1 MTEKRNYIIGK
12 AEVLASHTPPPKIN
26 PKSDPIYTFQEVMGR
41 LKPQFEQT
49 VSKLNALDDSLCPKD
64 FAVATITLHPS
75 YIAKGHFPRAL
86 FKEMAV
92 RSIGSKGVE
101 VLPDRWTRTGPPVKS
116 PTTKIFVAGKR
127 DRLTAFS
134 KELEHFTEKSRGGAD
149 LFRVWNISEP
159 DNNEKVKKNPDAFE
173 GYWEVG
179 LQLMPVGNSEFIKTA
194 FVDYAHELGFET
206 KEEMAIEV
214 GNLWFMP
221 IAGADNQ
228 LVQLASFSF
237 VRVVRPLP
245 AMRSFRP
252 ITRGVPVGADI
263 NLPEVQPYASDVRV
277 AILDGGLP
285 EKHVLEPWVT
295 NYSLADTT
303 ADDHVDGPSHGL
315 GVTSAFLFGPLWP
328 GEKAS
333 RPFSYVDHHRILDS
347 NIGGEDPYELY
358 RTLSHLEDILLSRQ
372 YEFLNLSLGPALPID
387 DDEIHPWTSLIDTYL
402 ADGDTFLTIAA
413 GNNGDSKGSLGLN
426 RIQVPSDCVNALS
439 VGATDQVDTGWKR
452 APYSAVGPGRS
463 PGLVKPDLVAFGGT
477 PRQYFHVPSATDS
490 NKLVP
495 TCGTSFSAPYLLRYA
510 VGIRAILGHDISP
523 LAIKAL
529 LINAAERADHEKGDV
544 GWGKVPESI
553 NEIIESPD
561 GTARILYQGELTP
574 GKYLRVPLPIPQT
587 GINGKVKIRATC
599 CFSSPV
605 DPQDTSMY
613 TRAGVEITFRPDP
626 EKTQSFFKQKTVATE
641 AELRADAGKWES
653 VLSAELNKVGNKLL
667 RPCFE
672 IHYMA
677 REGGDQIDGSKAA
690 SIRYAFVV
698 SLESPKTP
706 NIFSGILESDARL
719 VEIQPRIPVPI
730 PITL

>member
-1 MTEKRNYIIGK
+1 MAEKRNYIIGK

-26 PKSDPIYTFQEVMGR
+26 PKSDPIYAFPEVMER
-41 LKPQFEQT
+41 LIPQFEKT
-49 VSKLNALDDSLCPKD
+49 VSRLNDLDDEVCPKD
-64 FAVATITLHPS
+64 FAVAAITLHPS
-75 YIAKGHFPRAL
+75 YIAKGHFPRTL

-101 VLPDRWTRTGPPVKS
+101 ILPDRWTRKGPPAKS

-127 DRLTAFS
+127 DRLTEFS
-134 KELEHFTEKSRGGAD
+134 QELNYFTEDSRGASD
-149 LFRVWNISEP
+149 LFRVWSVTEP
-159 DNNEKVKKNPDAFE
+159 DIADKIKHNTDAYKGF
-173 GYWEVG
+173 WEVG
-179 LQLMPVGNSEFIKTA
+179 LQLMPVGGNDFIKTS
-194 FVDYAHELGFET
+194 FINYAGELGFDV
-206 KEEMAIEV
+206 KDSMAIEV

-221 IAGADNQ
+221 IAGDEEC
-228 LVQLASFSF
+228 LPRLAKFSF
-237 VRVVRPLP
+237 LRVIRPLP

-252 ITRGVPVGADI
+252 ITRGMPVGADI
-263 NLPEVQPYASDVRV
+263 NLPDVQPYASDIRV

-285 EKHVLEPWVT
+285 ASHVLEPWVT
-295 NYSLADTT
+295 NYTHAD
-303 ADDHVDGPSHGL
+303 ASASDHPDGPSHGL

-333 RPFSYVDHHRILDS
+333 RPYSYVDHHRILDS
-347 NIGGEDPYELY
+347 NIGTEDPFELY

-387 DDEIHPWTSLIDTYL
+387 DDEIHPWTSLIDIYL

-413 GNNGDSKGSLGLN
+413 GNNGDSESSLGLN

-439 VGATDQVDTGWKR
+439 VGATDQVETGWKR
-452 APYSAVGPGRS
+452 ASYSAVGPGRS

-477 PRQYFHVPSATDS
+477 PRQYFHVPSDLDLG
-490 NKLVP
+490 KLVP
-495 TCGTSFSAPYLLRYA
+495 TCGTSFSAPFLLRYA
-510 VGIRAILGHDISP
+510 VGIRAILGHEISP

-529 LINAAERADHEKGDV
+529 LINAADRAEHGKGEV
-544 GWGKVPESI
+544 GWGKVPDSI
-553 NEIIESPD
+553 SQIIESPP
-561 GTARILYQGELTP
+561 GTARILYQGELAA
-574 GKYLRVPLPIPQT
+574 GKYLRVPLPIPES
-587 GINGKVKIRATC
+587 GIKGKVKIRATC

-626 EKTQSFFKQKTVATE
+626 EKTQSFFKQTSIATE

-653 VLSAELNKVGNKLL
+653 VLSADLNKIGDKLI

-677 REGGDQIDGSKAA
+677 REGGDQITGSKAA

-706 NIFSGILESDARL
+706 EIFSGILHSDSRL
-719 VEIQPRIPVPI
+719 VEIQPRIPVPVPVI
-730 PITL
+730 L

>member
-26 PKSDPIYTFQEVMGR
+26 PKSAPIYTFQEVMGR

-134 KELEHFTEKSRGGAD
+134 KELEHFTETSRGGAD

-221 IAGADNQ
+221 VAGSDNQ

-263 NLPEVQPYASDVRV
+263 NLPEVQPYASDVREIGR
-277 AILDGGLP
+277 A
-285 EKHVLEPWVT
+285 HV
-295 NYSLADTT
+295 
-303 ADDHVDGPSHGL
+303 
-315 GVTSAFLFGPLWP
+315 
-328 GEKAS
+328 
-333 RPFSYVDHHRILDS
+333 
-347 NIGGEDPYELY
+347 
-358 RTLSHLEDILLSRQ
+358 
-372 YEFLNLSLGPALPID
+372 
-387 DDEIHPWTSLIDTYL
+387 
-402 ADGDTFLTIAA
+402 
-413 GNNGDSKGSLGLN
+413 
-426 RIQVPSDCVNALS
+426 
-439 VGATDQVDTGWKR
+439 
-452 APYSAVGPGRS
+452 
-463 PGLVKPDLVAFGGT
+463 
-477 PRQYFHVPSATDS
+477 
-490 NKLVP
+490 
-495 TCGTSFSAPYLLRYA
+495 
-510 VGIRAILGHDISP
+510 
-523 LAIKAL
+523 
-529 LINAAERADHEKGDV
+529 
-544 GWGKVPESI
+544 
-553 NEIIESPD
+553 
-561 GTARILYQGELTP
+561 
-574 GKYLRVPLPIPQT
+574 
-587 GINGKVKIRATC
+587 
-599 CFSSPV
+599 
-605 DPQDTSMY
+605 
-613 TRAGVEITFRPDP
+613 
-626 EKTQSFFKQKTVATE
+626 
-641 AELRADAGKWES
+641 
-653 VLSAELNKVGNKLL
+653 
-667 RPCFE
+667 
-672 IHYMA
+672 
-677 REGGDQIDGSKAA
+677 
-690 SIRYAFVV
+690 
-698 SLESPKTP
+698 
-706 NIFSGILESDARL
+706 
-719 VEIQPRIPVPI
+719 
-730 PITL
+730 

>member
-1 MTEKRNYIIGK
+1 M
-12 AEVLASHTPPPKIN
+12 
-26 PKSDPIYTFQEVMGR
+26 
-41 LKPQFEQT
+41 
-49 VSKLNALDDSLCPKD
+49 
-64 FAVATITLHPS
+64 
-75 YIAKGHFPRAL
+75 
-86 FKEMAV
+86 
-92 RSIGSKGVE
+92 
-101 VLPDRWTRTGPPVKS
+101 
-116 PTTKIFVAGKR
+116 
-127 DRLTAFS
+127 
-134 KELEHFTEKSRGGAD
+134 
-149 LFRVWNISEP
+149 
-159 DNNEKVKKNPDAFE
+159 
-173 GYWEVG
+173 
-179 LQLMPVGNSEFIKTA
+179 
-194 FVDYAHELGFET
+194 
-206 KEEMAIEV
+206 
-214 GNLWFMP
+214 
-221 IAGADNQ
+221 
-228 LVQLASFSF
+228 
-237 VRVVRPLP
+237 
-245 AMRSFRP
+245 
-252 ITRGVPVGADI
+252 
-263 NLPEVQPYASDVRV
+263 
-277 AILDGGLP
+277 
-285 EKHVLEPWVT
+285 
-295 NYSLADTT
+295 
-303 ADDHVDGPSHGL
+303 
-315 GVTSAFLFGPLWP
+315 
-328 GEKAS
+328 
-333 RPFSYVDHHRILDS
+333 
-347 NIGGEDPYELY
+347 
-358 RTLSHLEDILLSRQ
+358 LSRQ

-495 TCGTSFSAPYLLRYA
+495 TCGTSFSAPFLLRYA

-529 LINAAERADHEKGDV
+529 LINAAERADHEKEDV

-574 GKYLRVPLPIPQT
+574 GKYLRVPLPIPDT

-653 VLSAELNKVGNKLL
+653 VLSAELNKVGSKLL

>member
-1 MTEKRNYIIGK
+1 
-12 AEVLASHTPPPKIN
+12 
-26 PKSDPIYTFQEVMGR
+26 
-41 LKPQFEQT
+41 
-49 VSKLNALDDSLCPKD
+49 
-64 FAVATITLHPS
+64 
-75 YIAKGHFPRAL
+75 
-86 FKEMAV
+86 
-92 RSIGSKGVE
+92 
-101 VLPDRWTRTGPPVKS
+101 
-116 PTTKIFVAGKR
+116 
-127 DRLTAFS
+127 
-134 KELEHFTEKSRGGAD
+134 
-149 LFRVWNISEP
+149 
-159 DNNEKVKKNPDAFE
+159 
-173 GYWEVG
+173 
-179 LQLMPVGNSEFIKTA
+179 
-194 FVDYAHELGFET
+194 
-206 KEEMAIEV
+206 
-214 GNLWFMP
+214 
-221 IAGADNQ
+221 
-228 LVQLASFSF
+228 
-237 VRVVRPLP
+237 
-245 AMRSFRP
+245 
-252 ITRGVPVGADI
+252 
-263 NLPEVQPYASDVRV
+263 
-277 AILDGGLP
+277 
-285 EKHVLEPWVT
+285 
-295 NYSLADTT
+295 
-303 ADDHVDGPSHGL
+303 
-315 GVTSAFLFGPLWP
+315 
-328 GEKAS
+328 
-333 RPFSYVDHHRILDS
+333 
-347 NIGGEDPYELY
+347 
-358 RTLSHLEDILLSRQ
+358 
-372 YEFLNLSLGPALPID
+372 
-387 DDEIHPWTSLIDTYL
+387 
-402 ADGDTFLTIAA
+402 
-413 GNNGDSKGSLGLN
+413 
-426 RIQVPSDCVNALS
+426 
-439 VGATDQVDTGWKR
+439 
-452 APYSAVGPGRS
+452 
-463 PGLVKPDLVAFGGT
+463 

-574 GKYLRVPLPIPQT
+574 GKYLRVPLPIPET